1 MVIDASGERVLILE
15 HERWAGPLSDLVAQ
29 TLARDIEQRRS
40 DLLVGDKGF
49 DQAGAVPIKIKVE
62 VVQLSARKEGG
73 ATLEAHWHIVD
84 AATKTDEIGGA
95 VFGAPLNGEQY
106 AAVARAF
113 SMCLSSLADRLV
125 EKLPVR

>member
-1 MVIDASGERVLILE
+1 MKLGRHAVC
-15 HERWAGPLSDLVAQ
+15 AGCA
-29 TLARDIEQRRS
+29 A
-40 DLLVGDKGF
+40 LL
-49 DQAGAVPIKIKVE
+49 P
-62 VVQLSARKEGG
+62 

-84 AATKTDEIGGA
+84 AATKTDEIGSA
-95 VFGAPLNGEQY
+95 VFAAPLNGERY